1 MYEKPVVDNMNPT
14 RASTLGTETW
24 FDMYYIVWGANVA
37 VGVTAVGAYEL
48 VLITFA
54 AALPSASK
62 VAKTSNES

>member
-37 VGVTAVGAYEL
+37 VGVAAVGAYEL

-54 AALPSASK
+54 AALPLS
-62 VAKTSNES
+62 EQGGQDEQ

>member
-24 FDMYYIVWGANVA
+24 FDMYYIVWGANV
-37 VGVTAVGAYEL
+37 GAYEL

-54 AALPSASK
+54 AALPLS
-62 VAKTSNES
+62 EQGGQDEQ

>member
-24 FDMYYIVWGANVA
+24 FDYIVWGANVA

-54 AALPSASK
+54 AALPLS
-62 VAKTSNES
+62 EQGGQDEQ